1 MLSIHSESNVSRT
14 EKKLHQQAY
23 QDLMRLQEP
32 IPENKKVRDFLHE
45 IMDPQCAA
53 IKLTVLSNQIYM
65 NYFLETVNYM
75 ASAIDLLQKNEMPN
89 SRQIAQA
96 NTKASGRSVQANQMD
111 LQEAIIKEVDIRIV
125 AEGRGRT
132 LRGCRGHVMEAFVI
146 W

>member
-1 MLSIHSESNVSRT
+1 MH
-14 EKKLHQQAY
+14 
-23 QDLMRLQEP
+23 LQEP
-32 IPENKKVRDFLHE
+32 IPENRKVRDFLHE
-45 IMDPQCAA
+45 ITDTQCAT

-96 NTKASGRSVQANQMD
+96 NTKASGRSVQANHSGSTRGNYQ
-111 LQEAIIKEVDIRIV
+111 RCRYPYRGR
-125 AEGRGRT
+125 GRGRT
-132 LRGCRGHVMEAFVI
+132 WRGCRGHVMEAFVI